1 MDTLIEQLIDII
13 NNMGVNAY
21 IILGLLIVF
30 FFLGIHLYSL
40 KREKKKLIETIN
52 NNVKVFQKAFD
63 IAEEGMLILSNKNEI
78 IYANKTMRSL
88 LSLNKDFQ
96 LTILKD
102 MPQVKVK
109 NEWIK
114 LNEFIESQ
122 KSRLSEKALIFPQS
136 YFKVDNNDDE
146 IVINLHIDT
155 MHVDSKEVECFY
167 IVTIQDLTKVQE
179 TSRLGYKHKLT
190 NIPNQLQAL
199 QDIPVLFSKIHL
211 ENNKIAL
218 ILLSFDNFTRLRSI
232 IGYEQ
237 ANDVIIRF
245 SKYLGCITSKL
256 TVNTY
261 HTFDNHFLLTV
272 SNIESIEIVEHLVAE
287 IQEQLASFYKI
298 ENENLHL
305 TVSAGIAIYPDS
317 GPTRNLLN
325 NVYKALAQAEKEG
338 NGKVSVYLPTE
349 TDHDY
354 DVLKLYNDMQKG
366 LDNGEFEV
374 YYQPIVD
381 TKGIEIVAAEALVR
395 WNHSEL
401 GLISPDIFIGLMEKT
416 GFIIKLGKYILE
428 EVLKQQKRWELFKF
442 KRISVS
448 INVSMVEIATGEFVE
463 HVNKQ
468 LRYHQLYP
476 EAIKF
481 EITEGMAM
489 IGEAKTEQYFHELK
503 KLGVGLSLDDFGTG
517 YTSFSYLKKFPADS
531 LKIDKSLVDNIMTKE
546 EDQRI
551 VRAMI
556 ELGHNLD
563 MKVIIEGIET
573 KDMVELLAS
582 YGCDLM
588 QGYYFA
594 KPLPVF
600 EFQKLL
606 R

>member
-1 MDTLIEQLIDII
+1 MDKLLQEFIYTI
-13 NNMGVNAY
+13 NNLDVNTY
-21 IILGLLIVF
+21 IIVGLLIIF

-40 KREKKKLIETIN
+40 KRERKKLIETIN

-63 IAEEGMLILSNKNEI
+63 IAEEGMLILSNKNKI
-78 IYANKTMRSL
+78 IYANKMMRTIL
-88 LSLNKDFQ
+88 NLSKDFQ
-96 LTILKD
+96 LTTLRN
-102 MPQVKVK
+102 MPHVKVK
-109 NEWIK
+109 KEWVQ
-114 LNEFIESQ
+114 LNKFIESE

-136 YFKVDNNDDE
+136 YFKTEHNDE
-146 IVINLHIDT
+146 IIINLHIDT
-155 MHVDSKEVECFY
+155 MHTDSSEAEYYY
-167 IVTIQDLTKVQE
+167 IITIQDLTKVQE
-179 TSRLGYKHKLT
+179 ISRLGYRHKLT

-199 QDIPVLFSKIHL
+199 QDIPSLFSKIHL

-218 ILLSFDNFTRLRSI
+218 VLLSFDNFTRLRSV

-237 ANDVIIRF
+237 ANEVIIRF
-245 SKYLGCITSKL
+245 SKYLGSITSEL

-272 SNIESIEIVEHLVAE
+272 SNIESIETVEHLVSK

-305 TVSAGIAIYPDS
+305 TVSAGIAVYPDS
-317 GPTRNLLN
+317 GHTRVLLN
-325 NVYKALAQAEKEG
+325 NAYKALAQAEKEG

-349 TDHDY
+349 RDHDY
-354 DVLKLYNDMQKG
+354 DILKLYNDMQKG

-374 YYQPIVD
+374 YYQPIIDPNGV
-381 TKGIEIVAAEALVR
+381 EIVAAEALIR
-395 WNHSEL
+395 WNHTEL
-401 GLISPDIFIGLMEKT
+401 GLIPPDIFIGLMEKT

-428 EVLKQQKRWELFKF
+428 EVLKQQKRWELFEF
-442 KRISVS
+442 KRIPVS
-448 INVSMVEIATGEFVE
+448 INVSMVEIATGEFVA

-468 LRYHQLYP
+468 LRYHQLHP
-476 EAIKF
+476 EVIKF

-489 IGEAKTEQYFHELK
+489 IGEAKTEQYFHDLK

-517 YTSFSYLKKFPADS
+517 YTSFSYLKKFPADN
-531 LKIDKSLVDNIMTKE
+531 LKIDKSLVDNIMIDE

-556 ELGHNLD
+556 ELGHSLD
-563 MKVIIEGIET
+563 MKVVVEGIET
-573 KDMVELLAS
+573 KNMMELLAS

-588 QGYYFA
+588 QGYYFS
-594 KPLPVF
+594 KPLQVF